1 MRGHCW
7 TGNMEIKLNTCFNQ
21 GITTNKTTNL
31 MSLPLIYSIYRPLHP
46 SWASCSHRLS
56 PLSDLAQNSK
66 HFLSNCKCDSKMSK
80 CQILLCTTFQVH
92 IWMFYFSTEI
102 QNSKNC
108 KYYINFFKYIEQVVD
123 FKIKVFRPTCSTSS
137 T

>member
-80 CQILLCTTFQVH
+80 CQILLLLFRYIYGCFIFPPRFKILKTV
-92 IWMFYFSTEI
+92 STI
-102 QNSKNC
+102 ST
-108 KYYINFFKYIEQVVD
+108 FKYLHRVG
-123 FKIKVFRPTCSTSS
+123 S
-137 T
+137 